1 MRRMPIKI
9 IWLGVLTLLAAWMVP
24 SMPAAAQQTQ
34 KPNILFGF
42 THLVWP
48 GPLECGA
55 EADLI

>member
-1 MRRMPIKI
+1 MPIKI
-9 IWLGVLTLLAAWMVP
+9 SWLGVLTLLAAWMVP